1 MILACFTVSQGFLSL
16 KRPSKAHNPRPIE
29 LHMVAV
35 GDAGGIVA
43 VGDGM
48 VEVGEDGGGQGPGL
62 LEGRVLSVTVV
73 DGPAQRPDV
82 RVAHD
87 LVERR
92 P

>member
-16 KRPSKAHNPRPIE
+16 KRPSKARSPRPIE

-35 GDAGGIVA
+35 GDAGGMA
-43 VGDGM
+43 A
-48 VEVGEDGGGQGPGL
+48 VGEDGGGQGPGL